1 MNQFIL
7 DAGGAV
13 LILVFAVIFLFITV
27 VVEGLIMWVMKYNNA
42 GKSFLDALIINLV
55 SMAAGYLLTLVSGRP
70 FDLDNLSDFLI
81 LYIITFVI
89 EFIVLY
95 FLNRKLPVQ
104 KTLLTAIVI
113 NIVSYLILY
122 CFRFF

>member
-13 LILVFAVIFLFITV
+13 LILVFAAIFLFITV

>member
-13 LILVFAVIFLFITV
+13 LILVFAAIFLFITV
-27 VVEGLIMWVMKYNNA
+27 VVEGLIMWIMKYNNA

>member
-27 VVEGLIMWVMKYNNA
+27 VVEGLIMWIMKYNNA